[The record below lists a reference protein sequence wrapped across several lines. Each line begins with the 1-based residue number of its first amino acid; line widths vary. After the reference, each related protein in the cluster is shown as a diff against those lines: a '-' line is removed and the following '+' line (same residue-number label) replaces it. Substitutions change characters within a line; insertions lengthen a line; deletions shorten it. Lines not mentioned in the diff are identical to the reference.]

1 MTERFNLCDEGWI
14 LVRNGSDVSEV
25 SIKEA
30 LLNAHSYREVVGE
43 IAGQDIAL
51 LRLLLAVLH
60 TVFSRVD
67 VAGNAAPIESAEDAF
82 DRWKS
87 IWEMG
92 RFPAKPIEDYLEKWH
107 ERFYLIHPN
116 RPFYQLATLNRGTS
130 YSASKLN
137 GEVSE
142 SENKVRLFSK
152 YSGEG
157 KRVLTF
163 AQAARWLPYLISFDD
178 TSSKPTKEGKAN
190 GSLPSTGA
198 GWLGKLGLTIIQG
211 RSLFETLMFNM
222 AMVNGDSIE
231 NDEHPVWEADNA
243 PSGERVEINLPN
255 NLAELYTLQSRRVL
269 LSIENDTV
277 TGYKLIGGDFFPK
290 ENAFIEPM
298 TIWQKPKKDW
308 EPYVP
313 KRHNIARKLWR
324 EFSTF
329 YPEDNNSIPGVV
341 KWYRR
346 CVCDVLPKS
355 VMMTTY
361 ISAVCYGDKDFFVDN
376 AYSDSLSLSSRIILE
391 ETGRAWR
398 SRINRQIENCDNVA
412 KEIYKFANHINIA
425 CGGDSEKKSSGS
437 KLQEQFYYRIDIPF
451 RLWLKS
457 IDPES
462 DNEFDK
468 LNELKDIVI
477 GIVREIADD
486 AVKGCDPSAFAGRIV
501 GGGEG
506 TAKMYYSVP
515 KAMNNLIGNVYKVYE
530 NKEGKNDQEGTDR

>member
-67 VAGNAAPIESAEDAF
+67 VAGNAAPIESEEDAF

-243 PSGERVEINLPN
+243 PSGERLEINLPN

-298 TIWQKPKKDW
+298 TIWQKPKKDG

-398 SRINRQIENCDNVA
+398 SRINKQIENCDNVA